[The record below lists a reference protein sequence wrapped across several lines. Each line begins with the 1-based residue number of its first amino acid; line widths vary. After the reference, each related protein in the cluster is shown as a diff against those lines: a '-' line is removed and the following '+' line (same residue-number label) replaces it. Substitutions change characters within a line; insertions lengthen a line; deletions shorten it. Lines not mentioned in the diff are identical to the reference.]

1 MDKYLIVVLMF
12 LFAGIG
18 IVLIQKNPF
27 WPMFYAM
34 IVGIVII
41 FLYTSIK
48 GRKERRELNRKR
60 RKSKK

>member
-1 MDKYLIVVLMF
+1 VDKYLIVILMF
-12 LFAGIG
+12 LIAGVG
-18 IVLIQKNPF
+18 IVITQKNPF

-34 IVGIVII
+34 IAGMIII
-41 FLYTSIK
+41 FLYNSLH